1 MRHGRRLLMILG
13 CLTGVV
19 GGTMTLY
26 LHYNIMLLGRTLLGI
41 AFGMIVVAK
50 YKYIEE
56 YIPHEIYEVF
66 ATMIFLMMVLG
77 VYLGNI
83 SAYFLPADALKI
95 EFEDHEIWR
104 IMSGA
109 FIK

>member
-1 MRHGRRLLMILG
+1 MMLLG
-13 CLTGVV
+13 CFTGVI

-26 LHYNIMLLGRTLLGI
+26 LHYNVMLLGRTFLGI
-41 AFGMIVVAK
+41 AFGMIIVAK

-56 YIPHEIYEVF
+56 YVPHEIYEVF
-66 ATMIFLMMVLG
+66 ATMLFLMIVLG
-77 VYLGNI
+77 VYLGNF

-109 FIK
+109 FVE